1 MLPPASPLISRANRK
16 HGKIFAANPNKSYEV
31 QKFLIMNKQR
41 LLKFLPKFLED
52 RTEDDQFNDEKAW
65 LVKAI
70 GNLPD
75 NTNEIKSPNGA
86 SRGPP
91 VQQQNGIAQVKS
103 DLSIA
108 CIGVCIRQ
116 CSELKHGEM
125 GC

>member
-1 MLPPASPLISRANRK
+1 M
-16 HGKIFAANPNKSYEV
+16 KIFAANPNKSYDV

-75 NTNEIKSPNGA
+75 NTNALQSPNGG
-86 SRGPP
+86 SQQSPSTP
-91 VQQQNGIAQVKS
+91 VQRPNGTAQVQS
-103 DLSIA
+103 
-108 CIGVCIRQ
+108 
-116 CSELKHGEM
+116 
-125 GC
+125 

>member
-1 MLPPASPLISRANRK
+1 MSYDSCLRSTAILTIPQ
-16 HGKIFAANPNKSYEV
+16 IFAANPNKSYEV

-75 NTNEIKSPNGA
+75 STDALQPPNGPRQPQA
-86 SRGPP
+86 AAPM
-91 VQQQNGIAQVKS
+91 QQQSGTAQ
-103 DLSIA
+103 I
-108 CIGVCIRQ
+108 
-116 CSELKHGEM
+116 
-125 GC
+125 